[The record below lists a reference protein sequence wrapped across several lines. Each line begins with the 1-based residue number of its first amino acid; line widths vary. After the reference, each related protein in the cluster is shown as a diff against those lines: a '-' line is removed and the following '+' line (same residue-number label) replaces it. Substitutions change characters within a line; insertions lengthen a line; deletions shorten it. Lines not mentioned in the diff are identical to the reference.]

1 MAPGLPL
8 FYQKPVDMVGKS
20 RILYVEDDDTLGFI
34 TSENLERKGYDI
46 VLSRDGQSALQLF
59 RSEPFDLCLLDVM
72 LPKLDG
78 FTLARTIRKEN
89 EEIPIIFISAKTLTE
104 DKIEGLLLG
113 ADDYIV
119 KPFNIEELTLKIE
132 IFLKRSGIRRTE
144 VTHTTIGIGTC
155 ILDMN
160 LLQLDCG
167 GNIKKLTFREAELI
181 SYFSR
186 NRNKLIS
193 REEILEAIWGGND
206 YFSGRSLDVFISRL
220 RKYFQDDPI
229 VKIENR
235 HGLGYVFQ
243 VLAQP

>member
-1 MAPGLPL
+1 ME
-8 FYQKPVDMVGKS
+8 GKS

-34 TSENLERKGYDI
+34 TTENLERKGYE
-46 VLSRDGQSALQLF
+46 VVWSKDGESALDTF
-59 RSEPFDLCLLDVM
+59 RSSAFDICLLDIM

-78 FTLARTIRKEN
+78 FTLARMIRKEN
-89 EEIPIIFISAKTLTE
+89 DEVPLIFISAKTLTE

-132 IFLKRSGIRRTE
+132 IFLKRSKVHKASAPQNSFTVGNCT
-144 VTHTTIGIGTC
+144 
-155 ILDMN
+155 LDLS
-160 LLQLDCG
+160 LLQLDCQ
-167 GNIKKLTFREAELI
+167 GNIKKLTYREAELI

-186 NRNKLIS
+186 NRNKLLT
-193 REEILEAIWGGND
+193 REQILEAVWGGND

-220 RKYFQDDPI
+220 RKFFQDDPL

-235 HGLGYVFQ
+235 HGLGYVFE
-243 VLAQP
+243 VGG

>member
-1 MAPGLPL
+1 MEI
-8 FYQKPVDMVGKS
+8 KS

-34 TSENLERKGYDI
+34 TAENLERKGYE
-46 VLSRDGQSALQLF
+46 VNWSKDGESALELF
-59 RSEPFDLCLLDVM
+59 RKETFDICLLDVM

-78 FTLARTIRKEN
+78 FTLARLIRKEN
-89 EEIPIIFISAKTLTE
+89 EEVPLIFISAKSLTE

-132 IFLKRSGIRRTE
+132 VFLKRSRIHKTAAPQSLFTVGN
-144 VTHTTIGIGTC
+144 C

-160 LLQLDCG
+160 LLQLNCQ
-167 GNIKKLTFREAELI
+167 GNIKKLTYREAELI

-186 NRNKLIS
+186 NRNKLLT
-193 REEILEAIWGGND
+193 REQILEAVWGGND

-220 RKYFQDDPI
+220 RKFFQDEPR

-235 HGLGYVFQ
+235 HGLGYVFE
-243 VLAQP
+243 VGV

>member
-1 MAPGLPL
+1 
-8 FYQKPVDMVGKS
+8 MVKKS
-20 RILYVEDDDTLGFI
+20 RILYVEDDETLGFI
-34 TSENLERKGYDI
+34 TTENLERKGYDVI
-46 VLSRDGQSALQLF
+46 WSHDGESALQLF
-59 RSEPFDLCLLDVM
+59 RSESFDLCLLDIM

-78 FTLARTIRKEN
+78 FTLARKIRNEN
-89 EEIPIIFISAKTLTE
+89 EEIPLIFISAKTLTE

-132 IFLKRSGIRRTE
+132 VFLKRSRVHKTA
-144 VTHTTIGIGTC
+144 VPVSTIQIGNC
-155 ILDMN
+155 SLDMN
-160 LLQLDCG
+160 LLHLDCK
-167 GNIKKLTFREAELI
+167 GNVKKLTYREAELI

-220 RKYFQDDPI
+220 RKYFQDDLVI
-229 VKIENR
+229 RIENR
-235 HGLGYVFQ
+235 HGLGYVFE
-243 VLAQP
+243 VKS

>member
-1 MAPGLPL
+1 MI
-8 FYQKPVDMVGKS
+8 KRS
-20 RILYVEDDDTLGFI
+20 RILYVEDDDTLGYI
-34 TSENLERKGYDI
+34 TSENLERKGYEVI
-46 VLSRDGQSALQLF
+46 LSQDGESALQLF
-59 RSEPFDLCLLDVM
+59 RTEAFDLCLLDIM

-132 IFLKRSGIRRTE
+132 VFLRRSRVIKPTPSE
-144 VTHTTIGIGTC
+144 STIQIGSY

-160 LLQLDCG
+160 LLRLDCTG
-167 GNIKKLTFREAELI
+167 ISKKLTYREAELI
-181 SYFSR
+181 RYFSA
-186 NRNKLIS
+186 NRNKLLS
-193 REEILEAIWGGND
+193 REQILEAIWGGND

-220 RKYFQDDPI
+220 RKYFQDDP
-229 VKIENR
+229 VVRIENR
-235 HGLGYVFQ
+235 HGLGYIFQ
-243 VLAQP
+243 ISQ

>member
-1 MAPGLPL
+1 MET
-8 FYQKPVDMVGKS
+8 KS

-34 TSENLERKGYDI
+34 TTENLERKGYE
-46 VLSRDGQSALQLF
+46 VSWSKDGESALELF
-59 RSEPFDLCLLDVM
+59 RKESFDICLLDVM

-78 FTLARTIRKEN
+78 FTLARMIRKEN
-89 EEIPIIFISAKTLTE
+89 EEVPLIFISAKSLTE

-132 IFLKRSGIRRTE
+132 VFLKRSRIHKIATPQSLFTVGNCT
-144 VTHTTIGIGTC
+144 
-155 ILDMN
+155 LDMN
-160 LLQLDCG
+160 LLQLNCQ
-167 GNIKKLTFREAELI
+167 GNIKKLTYREAELI

-186 NRNKLIS
+186 NRNKLLT
-193 REEILEAIWGGND
+193 REQILEAVWGGND

-220 RKYFQDDPI
+220 RKFFQDDPL

-235 HGLGYVFQ
+235 HGLGYVFE
-243 VLAQP
+243 VSN